1 MDKCKKAIFITV
13 RTGSSR
19 LPKKALLEING
30 RTTIEHLILR
40 VKKSIKADIIVLCTT
55 DLPEDVILCQIAE
68 RNGILFHK
76 GSVSD
81 KLDRWRGAAEKFGV
95 GFIVTADGDDLFCE
109 PELIDLAF
117 SQFER
122 SGADFI
128 EGKNLICGSFTY
140 GIKVSALNKV
150 CEIKDTKDTE
160 MMWVYFTE
168 TGLFNTEVLEGVPEI
183 FVRSDIRMTLDYLD
197 DFRFFKTVI
206 DHFLAEGEEDFTLRD
221 IVAYLDKNPRV
232 VEINSYL
239 HERFLN
245 NQQSK
250 TKLVLKRGVDVG
262 KKNAE

>member
-30 RTTIEHLILR
+30 RMTIEHLINR
-40 VKKSIKADIIVLCTT
+40 VKRSKKADIIVLCTT
-55 DLPEDVILCQIAE
+55 ELPEDDILCRIAE
-68 RNGILFHK
+68 RNGIRFHR

-81 KLDRWRGAAEKFGV
+81 KLVRWMGAAEKYDV
-95 GFIVTADGDDLFCE
+95 GFFVTADGDDVFCE

-122 SGADFI
+122 TGADFI
-128 EGKNLICGSFTY
+128 EGKNNICGSFTY
-140 GIKVSALNKV
+140 GIKVSALKKV
-150 CEIKDTKDTE
+150 CEIKDSSDTE

-168 TGLFNTEVLEGVPEI
+168 TGLFKTETLDRVPKI
-183 FVRSDIRMTLDYLD
+183 FERPDIRMTLDYED
-197 DFRFFKTVI
+197 DFRFFKTI
-206 DHFLAEGEEDFTLRD
+206 IEHFAAEGIEYFTLRD
-221 IVAYLDKNPRV
+221 IVAYLDKNPEVIEMNR
-232 VEINSYL
+232 YL
-239 HERFLN
+239 QERFLS
-245 NQQSK
+245 NQKSK